1 MRRPSAKI
9 LEKRGYFWWHGE
21 ETPEG
26 RFAPA
31 TAVPG
36 VFEVGENGLTTLNV
50 EGSLIQSSFL
60 QLDLPSDSSFEY
72 ELDAL
77 KGRSIVGKVDDDQC
91 CVYLRNVAYTSPGRT
106 IDGKLSETYQAG
118 FCLVGNTSIPKNA
131 ESFFFSVLSVGLA
144 GLEEWRRGAAI
155 CLDVLNEDGVNR
167 SQEVRYTVEP
177 YEYEIDGGRLVL
189 RSDIHCNSWK
199 GIATREVTFRQ
210 HDWLDYFPI
219 DPAPPEDLKQ
229 EFGHIEEF
237 LAILTGSYYSFDW
250 PQISAR
256 NNEKVDSYTLY
267 FHRNV
272 EMTPPPEMWN
282 LWTVFPQT
290 RESLGALYSEWKRKR
305 REYGPGFY
313 LYLGALR
320 SSTMYIEHRF
330 VNLIWGIESLHR
342 VRNPEAQGP
351 SSEKEMIEAL
361 LAKVE
366 KDSNSQTRRWLRRQI
381 EFASE
386 PTLMDRIIGT
396 FGALPWS
403 LERNSLNKFAERCA
417 ARRNDISHY
426 GGPRKNENEGYEAF
440 LTDLITLSEA
450 LGYLYHAA
458 LLREIGLD
466 EVTLRKCY
474 FDAPIGHRIK
484 IRLEQAGLTIDKSP
498 PPVGT

>member
-199 GIATREVTFRQ
+199 GIATR
-210 HDWLDYFPI
+210 
-219 DPAPPEDLKQ
+219 
-229 EFGHIEEF
+229 
-237 LAILTGSYYSFDW
+237 
-250 PQISAR
+250 
-256 NNEKVDSYTLY
+256 
-267 FHRNV
+267 
-272 EMTPPPEMWN
+272 
-282 LWTVFPQT
+282 
-290 RESLGALYSEWKRKR
+290 
-305 REYGPGFY
+305 
-313 LYLGALR
+313 
-320 SSTMYIEHRF
+320 
-330 VNLIWGIESLHR
+330 
-342 VRNPEAQGP
+342 
-351 SSEKEMIEAL
+351 
-361 LAKVE
+361 
-366 KDSNSQTRRWLRRQI
+366 
-381 EFASE
+381 
-386 PTLMDRIIGT
+386 
-396 FGALPWS
+396 
-403 LERNSLNKFAERCA
+403 
-417 ARRNDISHY
+417 
-426 GGPRKNENEGYEAF
+426 
-440 LTDLITLSEA
+440 
-450 LGYLYHAA
+450 
-458 LLREIGLD
+458 
-466 EVTLRKCY
+466 
-474 FDAPIGHRIK
+474 
-484 IRLEQAGLTIDKSP
+484 
-498 PPVGT
+498 